1 MESLQDRKLDALK
14 VVCLQHTGAHADIGK
29 VYRELHAW
37 LREKGAS
44 PAGPG
49 MTVFLT
55 PPSEYDA
62 ASSVFEVCVP
72 VSGDLSGEGKVSV
85 KELPA
90 CTVAY
95 APVTGPYHEISAHYS
110 EILAWLSA
118 QGMEVAGPPREV
130 YIKHP
135 DAQGGGD
142 PAEFVTEI
150 QFPIEP

>member
-1 MESLQDRKLDALK
+1 MESLQNKNLDAMK
-14 VVCLQHTGAHADIGK
+14 VVCLRHMGAHADIGE
-29 VYRELHAW
+29 VYHELNAW
-37 LREKGAS
+37 LREKGATA
-44 PAGPG
+44 AGPG

-62 ASSVFEVCVP
+62 ASALFEVCVP
-72 VSGDLSGEGKVSV
+72 VSDALSGDGRVSV

-90 CTVAY
+90 CTVAC
-95 APVTGPYHEISAHYS
+95 ATVTGPYHEISAHYS
-110 EILAWLSA
+110 EMLAWLSA
-118 QGMEVAGPPREV
+118 QGMEIAGPPREV

-142 PAEFVTEI
+142 TSEFVTEI